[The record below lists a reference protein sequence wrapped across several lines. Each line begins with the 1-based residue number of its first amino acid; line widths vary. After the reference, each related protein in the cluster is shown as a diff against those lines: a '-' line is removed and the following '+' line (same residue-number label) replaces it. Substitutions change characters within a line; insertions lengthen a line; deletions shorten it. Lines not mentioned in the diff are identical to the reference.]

1 MSLPLRAVDR
11 AGLRA
16 SDADRE
22 GAVELLQGHAEAGR
36 LTVEELDERCSRALS
51 AKTFGELDAITS
63 DLPPLAVLPE
73 APPLPPGR
81 PARGRRRGRYF
92 SGSWRVPAGPE
103 RAMRDLLEHV
113 APQLE
118 AGGYELRE
126 RSPSRLRFVRT
137 RRPVWTFALAILVF
151 PFGLLALLYTEER
164 HVAIELR
171 PTDAGTVVTAAGVAP
186 TDVHDAFRRLEG

>member
-22 GAVELLQGHAEAGR
+22 RAVELLQGHAEAGR

-63 DLPPLAVLPE
+63 DLPPLAVVPE
-73 APPLPPGR
+73 APPSAAVQ
-81 PARGRRRGRYF
+81 PARRRRRGRYF
-92 SGSWRVPAGPE
+92 SGSWRVPASPE
-103 RAMRDLLEHV
+103 RAMHDLLTQV
-113 APQLE
+113 APVLHDS
-118 AGGYELRE
+118 GYELQE
-126 RSPSRLRFVRT
+126 RTPYRLRFVRS
-137 RRPVWTFALAILVF
+137 RRPVWTFAVAILVF

-164 HVAIELR
+164 HVAIELQ
-171 PTDAGTVVTAAGVAP
+171 PGGGGTLVTAAGVAP
-186 TDVHDAFRRLEG
+186 PDVHDAFRRLEA